1 MLQIS
6 LKTELMKLQKE
17 EERRIRAC
25 TKYAIDW
32 KYKSRNAFAFES
44 SAAFQYN

>member
-17 EERRIRAC
+17 EETEEYVTAQ
-25 TKYAIDW
+25 
-32 KYKSRNAFAFES
+32 NML
-44 SAAFQYN
+44 